1 MANPTVNP
9 NRPTDKKFAKSFGGS
24 LRSLTGGK
32 GRKYFVLE
40 QLTSSGKHRAGES
53 TEFIGDYIELG
64 RGSGFAVSYGED
76 CPTVSRPHAAI
87 VRQGESWVVKPLSK
101 NNPTLLNKT
110 PVRDSAPLR
119 NGDEIQ
125 LSYEGPKLLF
135 LLPPNNNVGTLGM
148 TARMKAVMNEG
159 VKPYRKAITMI
170 LAAFLL
176 VTGGLGWYIYHQ
188 GETYKAD
195 IAHIRDEAK
204 HNLEAIRKESSDT
217 LAAMKRALASATQLE
232 TDRTPNHHNPSADD
246 GAAPSALKDLYPGV
260 YYLRTAKVV
269 MEIEGKRMEAKYAIS
284 GTGFLLNDGRF
295 VTARHVVQ
303 PWYFLEQGAS
313 DLEKALN
320 IVASNGGRVTHFF
333 TAFSAD
339 GQQIELNGDDFTVN
353 GEEDEVVKITLQ
365 SGQELNS
372 RVAHPSDKDW
382 AVAHL
387 SSSVHTGLVCDREMS
402 RNLHASST
410 VFALG
415 FPFGIGANG
424 QGDIHPS
431 YGPCT
436 VSMDGLNKGVIMVSG
451 RSFDHGDS
459 GGPVFA
465 LADNKYYVVGIV
477 SAGAGAQGIIVPV
490 AALP

>member
-9 NRPTDKKFAKSFGGS
+9 NRPADRKFAGSFGGS

-32 GRKYFVLE
+32 GRRYFVLE
-40 QLTSSGKHRAGES
+40 QLNNSGKHRAGET
-53 TEFIGDYIELG
+53 TEYIGDYIEMG
-64 RGSGFAVSYGED
+64 RGGGFAVSFGED
-76 CPTVSRPHAAI
+76 FPTVSRPHAAI
-87 VRQGESWVVKPLSK
+87 VRRNDGWALKPISI
-101 NNPTLLNKT
+101 NNPTLLN
-110 PVRDSAPLR
+110 RAPIAGETTLR

-125 LSYEGPKLLF
+125 LSYEGPRVRF
-135 LLPPNNNVGTLGM
+135 LLPPNNQVGTLGM

-159 VKPYRKAITMI
+159 VKPYKKAITVVV
-170 LAAFLL
+170 LGFLVL
-176 VTGGLGWYIYHQ
+176 TGGLSWYIYKQ
-188 GETYKAD
+188 GETYKTD
-195 IAHIRDEAK
+195 LAHFRDEAK
-204 HNLEAIRKESSDT
+204 K
-217 LAAMKRALASATQLE
+217 LE
-232 TDRTPNHHNPSADD
+232 TNKATPNHHTPSGDD
-246 GAAPSALKDLYPGV
+246 AAASSALKDLYPGV
-260 YYLRTAKVV
+260 FYLRTARVV
-269 MEIEGKRMEAKYAIS
+269 FEIDGKQNEAKFAIS

-303 PWYFLEQGAS
+303 PWYFLEQGAT

-320 IVASNGGRVTHFF
+320 IIASNGGKVTHYF
-333 TAFSAD
+333 TAFSST
-339 GQQIELNGDDFTVN
+339 GQQIEFNGDDFTVDSRA
-353 GEEDEVVKITLQ
+353 DETEKITLQ
-365 SGQELNS
+365 NGQQVNS

-382 AVAHL
+382 AMTKLNTTVR
-387 SSSVHTGLVCDREMS
+387 SGLVIDKEMS
-402 RNLHASST
+402 KNLHASST

-424 QGDIHPS
+424 KDDIHPS

-465 LADNKYYVVGIV
+465 LADDKYYVVGIV

-490 AALP
+490 AALPQ

>member
-1 MANPTVNP
+1 
-9 NRPTDKKFAKSFGGS
+9 
-24 LRSLTGGK
+24 
-32 GRKYFVLE
+32 
-40 QLTSSGKHRAGES
+40 
-53 TEFIGDYIELG
+53 YIELG

-76 CPTVSRPHAAI
+76 CRTVSRPHAAI
-87 VRQGESWVVKPLSK
+87 VRRGDIWVLKPLSK
-101 NNPTLLNKT
+101 NNPTLLNKS
-110 PVRDSAPLR
+110 PVRDEAPLR

-135 LLPPNNNVGTLGM
+135 LLPPNNLVGTLGM
-148 TARMKAVMNEG
+148 TARMRAVMNEG
-159 VKPYRKAITMI
+159 VRPYRKAITLII
-170 LAAFLL
+170 LLFLV

-188 GETYKAD
+188 GEAYKVD
-195 IAHIRDEAK
+195 IARVREEAR
-204 HNLEAIRKESSDT
+204 HNLDAIRKESADT
-217 LAAMKRALASATQLE
+217 IAAMKKALLSATQLR
-232 TDRTPNHHNPSADD
+232 TDRTTPNHHSPSADE

-269 MEIEGKRMEAKYAIS
+269 MDVDGKQMEAKYAIS

-303 PWYFLEQGAS
+303 PWFFLESGAS

-320 IVASNGGRVTHFF
+320 IVASNGGKVTHYF
-333 TAFSAD
+333 TAYSTD
-339 GQQIELNGDDFTVN
+339 GQQIELNGDEFTVN
-353 GEEDEVVKITLQ
+353 NEEDETEKVTLE
-365 SGQELNS
+365 SGEELNS

-382 AVAHL
+382 AVARL
-387 SSSVHTGLVCDREMS
+387 SSSMHTGLVCDREMS
-402 RNLHASST
+402 RNLHASSQ

-465 LADNKYYVVGIV
+465 FADNKYYVVGIV

-490 AALP
+490 SALP